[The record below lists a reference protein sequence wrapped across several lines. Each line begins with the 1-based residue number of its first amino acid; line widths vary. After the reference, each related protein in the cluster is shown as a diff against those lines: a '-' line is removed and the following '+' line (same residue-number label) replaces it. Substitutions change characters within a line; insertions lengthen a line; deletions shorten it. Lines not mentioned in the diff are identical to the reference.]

1 MAIPAGPN
9 TEAAHKA
16 SHSLFV
22 KEVYLLILKA
32 VTLDWPDGPV
42 AEDLP
47 ANARDTSSIPGLG
60 RFHMPQG
67 NEACVPQL
75 LNLLSGASALQQK
88 KSRQWEACVTQLEK
102 AHAAMQTQY
111 SQKSFS

>member
-1 MAIPAGPN
+1 MAIPTGPN

-22 KEVYLLILKA
+22 KEVYLLILNA

-42 AEDLP
+42 VEDLP

-88 KSRQWEACVTQLEK
+88 KSWQWEA
-102 AHAAMQTQY
+102 Y
-111 SQKSFS
+111 